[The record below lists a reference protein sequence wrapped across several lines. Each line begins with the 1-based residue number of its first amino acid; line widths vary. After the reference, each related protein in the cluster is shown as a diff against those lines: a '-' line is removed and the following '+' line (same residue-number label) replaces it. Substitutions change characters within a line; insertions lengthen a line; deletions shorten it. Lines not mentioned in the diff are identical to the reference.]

1 MIRSYFAQM
10 ANRRRL
16 ERLKMRDE
24 TMRQRVNI
32 REYKGRIYLV
42 FDGWRIEDIS
52 ALTAAEMV
60 ARVQHTRETVV
71 KR

>member
-1 MIRSYFAQM
+1 MIRNYFAQM

-52 ALTAAEMV
+52 TLSAAEMV